1 MISIDNNG
9 SLITAIVLGEFT
21 LADYREFEELADYR
35 IKFDGAVDLLFDL
48 REMASFTVDLVV
60 EEIRHSRR
68 HAHDFRRIAIL
79 TDDQWVTWSA
89 WVSQFFVDAEIQV
102 FDNEE
107 EARLWLD
114 ASPPSIT
121 EAGQDAGTAN
131 TPGADT

>member
-9 SLITAIVLGEFT
+9 SLITAIVFGEFT
-21 LADYREFEELADYR
+21 LADYREFEELADYK
-35 IKFDGAVDLLFDL
+35 IKFDGTVDLLFDL
-48 REMASFTVDLVV
+48 REMAGFTVDLIV

-68 HAHDFRRIAIL
+68 HAHDFRRIAVL

-114 ASPPSIT
+114 VSPSPGAPARQEAETAPPS
-121 EAGQDAGTAN
+121 GSQ
-131 TPGADT
+131 